1 MAGEKGTRERV
12 LVTREQYG
20 RCMRPSRLLQRIS
33 EQLNVQDVAGE
44 AKPYQI
50 RQLLDLVRQYDL
62 EVN

>member
-1 MAGEKGTRERV
+1 
-12 LVTREQYG
+12 
-20 RCMRPSRLLQRIS
+20 MRPSRLLQRIS